1 MENSNELKP
10 LEVVAKELLF
20 GKWGETATEIR
31 KNLEAAGY
39 NYADVIRWVNYCRK

>member
-1 MENSNELKP
+1 MAKKEELKP

-31 KNLEAAGY
+31 KNLEKAGY
-39 NYADVIRWVNYCRK
+39 NYNDVIRWVNYCRK